1 MIFIIFWAIVF
12 YWYIWYLFF
21 GDYKYLNILTTA
33 LQIIYTLELD
43 FHFLIILGRL
53 NDSCSPPPPS
63 PTPSSPTPSSPYPPP
78 SSTPPSPSPST
89 ITFFLSFFA
98 TLTFSFSFPHML
110 YSTVWV
116 FPISLS
122 PSSTTAFALPFLTT
136 SGV

>member
-63 PTPSSPTPSSPYPPP
+63 PTPSSPYPPP

-98 TLTFSFSFPHML
+98 TLTFSLSLPHHLRGLTKLCLNSRPL
-110 YSTVWV
+110 YLHLQPFQVL
-116 FPISLS
+116 P
-122 PSSTTAFALPFLTT
+122 PSKPL
-136 SGV
+136 